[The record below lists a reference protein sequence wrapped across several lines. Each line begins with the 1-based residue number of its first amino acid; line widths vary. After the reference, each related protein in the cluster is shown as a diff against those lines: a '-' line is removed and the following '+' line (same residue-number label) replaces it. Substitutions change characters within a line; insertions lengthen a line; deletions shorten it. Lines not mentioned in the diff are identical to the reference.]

1 MSKKIYI
8 LAITIFIIDQL
19 TKSIIS
25 TYLKLNQSIEVIKDF
40 FYLRY
45 INNTGASWGILSN
58 SRILL
63 IILSLIAIIILIR
76 YMYSF
81 KETKLNFIGFGFLLG
96 GILGNLA
103 DWLLHGYVKDFLD
116 FIIFNYDFPVFNIA
130 DIFIVLGVIVLIISI
145 IRGEDKNGSSSKW
158 F

>member
-8 LAITIFIIDQL
+8 LAISIFIIDQL
-19 TKSIIS
+19 SKSIIS

-81 KETKLNFIGFGFLLG
+81 KETKLNYIGFGFLLG
-96 GILGNLA
+96 GILGNLS
-103 DWLLHGYVKDFLD
+103 DRLLHG
-116 FIIFNYDFPVFNIA
+116 
-130 DIFIVLGVIVLIISI
+130 
-145 IRGEDKNGSSSKW
+145 
-158 F
+158 